1 MPKVSK
7 DILVWVR
14 TAARLSEEEAASK
27 LNFKDSTASS
37 AEEKLLSYESGEKEP
52 SRSLLVKMS
61 KVYRKPL
68 LTFYL
73 TEPPTTG
80 DRGEDFRTLPVGL
93 DPKDNAYVDVLIR
106 DVKARQSAVH
116 ESLLEEDEA
125 TAIDFVGKHSHADG
139 VEAIVNTLRK
149 ALSIDLSE
157 YRRQTDQAKAFRVLR
172 EAAERAGI
180 FVLLKGNLGSSH
192 TNIDVNVFRGFAF
205 SDPIAPFVVI
215 NDRDAKSAW
224 PFTLMHELAHIT
236 LGQTGISGAV
246 SEKQAEQFCD
256 RIASEFLLPEVDFQ
270 QFQIQS
276 TVFEEVAEEISSYAY
291 SKKISSSMVVHRL
304 LIRGDINDSTAAQLR
319 NFFLDKWLAFK
330 EKERAKNRQSEGSP
344 SAYVLRRYQMGELV
358 QFVQRMMNSG
368 AITTTKAAMILDTKP
383 LKVHRLFEIPA

>member
-7 DILVWVR
+7 DILVWAR

-139 VEAIVNTLRK
+139 VETIVNTLRK

-192 TNIDVNVFRGFAF
+192 TNIDINVFRGFAL

-304 LIRGDINDSTAAQLR
+304 LIRGDINDSTTAQLR

-330 EKERAKNRQSEGSP
+330 EKERAKNRQSEGGP
-344 SAYVLRRYQMGELV
+344 SLYVLRRYQMGELV